1 MTYEN
6 IIEFSCL
13 TEGGKLYIRQNIY
26 SVVNITLHNFQN
38 TFTKILWNRY
48 NGPCFYRWN
57 WISEVSLIT
66 LEYMILNSYCWDLNS
81 DFLILAI
88 G

>member
-38 TFTKILWNRY
+38 TFTKIL
-48 NGPCFYRWN
+48 
-57 WISEVSLIT
+57 
-66 LEYMILNSYCWDLNS
+66 
-81 DFLILAI
+81 
-88 G
+88 